1 MRILMSLLLLVL
13 FCSLQLTST
22 PHALESSS
30 SCCVQFYK
38 NKIPLNLVVCFVVF
52 FGPRFRTAAGREF
65 CLDPD
70 NGCHWVQKKKSTPYL
85 KGPYWYPK
93 GTQQPMRIAAPWT
106 QTSNCKSKY

>member
-30 SCCVQFYK
+30 CCVQFYK
-38 NKIPLNLVVCFVVF
+38 KKIPLNLVVSFYRTGSNCPISAIVCFVVF
-52 FGPRFRTAAGREF
+52 FGPGFRTAAGREF

-70 NGCHWVQKKKSTPYL
+70 SSWVKNLHYNTIL
-85 KGPYWYPK
+85 
-93 GTQQPMRIAAPWT
+93 
-106 QTSNCKSKY
+106 